1 MNGFIMMMRT
11 FNTTEL
17 IKDPKAFALLTL
29 IALRARW
36 NSDALS
42 IHPLEPGQAFIGDCR
57 ACGLTANEY
66 RAAKG
71 RLQRHGLAT
80 FKGTNKGTVATL
92 LNREVYNIFG
102 KVDDEQDDTRTT
114 TKQQSDNKPMTSNE
128 NRTENKKL
136 KPKDV
141 DERGINPPKIEINDY
156 GDIMNPE
163 NPPVTVACTVTG
175 EYFNSRAAGFY
186 HKAHQAIG
194 DRPFRQAVAELW
206 GEIKVDT
213 IHKPGAVLTN
223 KLKRQME
230 TKSQLKAA

>member
-17 IKDPKAFALLTL
+17 IKDHKAFALLTH

-36 NSDALS
+36 NKDEFC
-42 IHPLEPGQAFIGDCR
+42 IHPLEPGQAFIGDCS
-57 ACGLTANEY
+57 ACGLTPSES
-66 RAAKG
+66 RAAQG
-71 RLQRHGLAT
+71 RLIKYGLAA
-80 FKGTNKGTVATL
+80 FKGTNKGTIATL

-114 TKQQSDNKPMTSNE
+114 TKQQSDNKPTTSNE
-128 NRTENKKL
+128 DRTKNKKL
-136 KPKDV
+136 KPKNV
-141 DERGINPPKIEINDY
+141 DARGINPPKIEINDY
-156 GDIMNPE
+156 GDIMNPN
-163 NPPVTVACTVTG
+163 NPPITVACTVTG
-175 EYFNSRAAGFY
+175 ECFSSRAAGFY

-213 IHKPGAVLTN
+213 IRKPGAVLTN
-223 KLKRQME
+223 KLKHQME
-230 TKSQLKAA
+230 TKSQLKAS